1 MTNNALIFDFME
13 PVYTRLGKY
22 TDTALRVT
30 AGALLVPHGAQK
42 LFGWFGG
49 YGPEATGQFFEQAL
63 GFSNG
68 YMAAMAAGSVEFF
81 GGILLALGLLT
92 RVSAAA
98 AAVLLL
104 MALPV
109 HSPNGFVWTDGGIE
123 YPLFWL
129 VVVLTFWAKGG
140 GEYSLDRFIGRE
152 F

>member
-1 MTNNALIFDFME
+1 MTDNALIFGFME
-13 PVYTRLGKY
+13 PVYTRLGRVSY
-22 TDTALRVT
+22 TALRVV
-30 AGALLVPHGAQK
+30 AGGLLVPHGAQK

-63 GFSNG
+63 GYSNG
-68 YMAAMAAGSVEFF
+68 YMAAVAAGSVEFF
-81 GGILLALGLLT
+81 GGIFLVLGLLT

-104 MALPV
+104 LALPV
-109 HSPNGFVWTDGGIE
+109 HLPNGPIWTDGGFE

-129 VVVLTFWAKGG
+129 VVVLTFWVKGG
-140 GEYSLDRFIGRE
+140 GEYSLDRLIGRE